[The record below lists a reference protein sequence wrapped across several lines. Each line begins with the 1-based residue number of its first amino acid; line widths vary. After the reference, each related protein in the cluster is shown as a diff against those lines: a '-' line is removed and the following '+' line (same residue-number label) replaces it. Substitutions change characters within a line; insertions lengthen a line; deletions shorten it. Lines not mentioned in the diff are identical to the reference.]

1 MERVRIGAFT
11 PEQAARTWE
20 ATQAYERNLGSS
32 GAFVED
38 LPGDNG
44 INFRNDSGEEIPP
57 YGLVHITG
65 SINFEGMLIFTV
77 DKPATSN
84 VLKSKVF
91 INGPAAV
98 ADGKYGTAQLGPI
111 FRIIHD
117 GALTY
122 QAGDRVGYKVGSFLA
137 GLNPTFLVLGE
148 DDLEDDM
155 IRVMYDDSEIYGVSA
170 GTITSSSA
178 GNVTVSTPY
187 APTTRTHQAKTI
199 GASITSGTNVRL
211 GSAAGEWIV
220 LGVC

>member
-1 MERVRIGAFT
+1 MERVRLGAFT

-20 ATQAYERNLGSS
+20 ATQAYERSLGSS

-77 DKPATSN
+77 DKPATAN
-84 VLKSKVF
+84 VLKSKIF

-98 ADGKYGTAQLGPI
+98 ADGKYGTAQTGPI
-111 FRIIHD
+111 FRLIHD
-117 GALTY
+117 AAISY
-122 QAGDRVGYKVGSFLA
+122 IAGDRVGYKDGSFLA

-148 DDLEDDM
+148 DDIEENCL
-155 IRVMYDDSEIYGVSA
+155 RVMFDDTEIYGVSA
-170 GTITSSSA
+170 STITSSTA
-178 GNVTVSTPY
+178 GDVTVISPY
-187 APTTRTHQAKTI
+187 APTTRIHKAKTI
-199 GASITSGTNVRL
+199 GASITSGANVRL